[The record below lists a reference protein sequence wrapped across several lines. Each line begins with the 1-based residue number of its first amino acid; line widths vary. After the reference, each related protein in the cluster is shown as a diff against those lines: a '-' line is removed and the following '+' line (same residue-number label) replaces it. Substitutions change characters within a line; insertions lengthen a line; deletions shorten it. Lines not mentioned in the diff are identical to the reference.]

1 MSIEHKLY
9 FDYLGILGESK
20 KGNEANLKI
29 ASKFRKPSQF
39 GIDVVIILKIEWSGR
54 YGCSKRVDA
63 VIDSTTATYMK

>member
-39 GIDVVIILKIEWSGR
+39 GIDVVIILKIE
-54 YGCSKRVDA
+54 
-63 VIDSTTATYMK
+63 